1 MFVSNEPG
9 YYEEGNFGI
18 RIENI
23 IRIVKANLPHN
34 FGGRGFLKFEDV
46 TFVPIQQ
53 KMIKPEL
60 LTQAEVQNS
69 EFWIW
74 LFLANHVP

>member
-1 MFVSNEPG
+1 MLEPG
-9 YYEEGNFGI
+9 YYEDGNFGI

-23 IRIVKANLPHN
+23 IRIVKATLPHN
-34 FGGRGFLKFEDV
+34 FADRGYLKFKDV

-60 LTQAEVQNS
+60 LTTAEVN
-69 EFWIW
+69 
-74 LFLANHVP
+74 